1 MSSIYSKAHSA
12 GWIDPDGKFM
22 PIEADMIH
30 DDMSA
35 NFPGVPMD
43 EEFPSDYAVRNLG
56 YLRVSNPFDF
66 VIDEKPQR
74 GDPRVE
80 RMAKFTA
87 DAILSYEKSGRTPT
101 WLEIPFRSR
110 GTPVDWE
117 VKISQPGLRW
127 ETMTV
132 GDFVDRYGSRETS
145 DKLFGHF
152 LGKLQERL
160 LRVMIKRL
168 IRESRRR

>member
-12 GWIDPDGKFM
+12 GWIDPDGKFI

-30 DDMSA
+30 DDISA

-43 EEFPSDYAVRNLG
+43 EEFPSGYAVKNLG
-56 YLRVSNPFDF
+56 YLKVSNAFDF
-66 VIDEKPQR
+66 LLDGPPRR

-87 DAILSYEKSGRTPT
+87 DAVLSYEKRGPPS
-101 WLEIPFRSR
+101 WLAIPFRSV
-110 GTPVDWE
+110 GTPLEWE

-127 ETMTV
+127 ETMSV
-132 GDFVDRYGSRETS
+132 GDFVDRFGSRETS

-152 LGKLQERL
+152 LDKLHERL
-160 LRVMIKRL
+160 LRAMIKRL